1 MLIACTKRATHF
13 VQAILGVKVRNGPIR
28 ASDGRALIVAMDHA
42 RAHGAIE
49 GLEDPGAVIE
59 ASVDGGA
66 DAVMTTF
73 GMAKNRIS
81 KVCREAGTRWQ
92 RAA

>member
-1 MLIACTKRATHF
+1 MLIACTKRVTLF